1 MAIFTFP
8 KVLIVSLLITL
19 ARAQTTDPK
28 LPPAD
33 ATIPTPSLAPALSEP
48 SIPPPVLTIPPP
60 KAPEKIAKLKPK
72 KPANIFAG
80 KLMEINKTNLTLT
93 VENKAKKSTVY
104 AITSNTR
111 MSRGGKPSTFS
122 DALLGDAV
130 RGVFAK
136 GKEGKL
142 TVISLDYGP
151 SVAKPSQD
159 LSAPKEVPPAPKA
172 KVIQITPLPPLDP
185 NPPLPV
191 K

>member
-19 ARAQTTDPK
+19 ARAQTTDPN

-33 ATIPTPSLAPALSEP
+33 ATIPTPSLTPAISEP

-72 KPANIFAG
+72 KPANIFSG
-80 KLMEINKTNLTLT
+80 KLLEINKTNLTLT

-104 AITSNTR
+104 AIPSNTR

-122 DALLGDAV
+122 EALLGDSV

-142 TVISLDYGP
+142 TVVSLDYGT
-151 SVAKPSQD
+151 SVAKPSQY
-159 LSAPKEVPPAPKA
+159 LSGPKEVPPTPKA
-172 KVIQITPLPPLDP
+172 KLIQITPLPPVDP
-185 NPPLPV
+185 NPALPS